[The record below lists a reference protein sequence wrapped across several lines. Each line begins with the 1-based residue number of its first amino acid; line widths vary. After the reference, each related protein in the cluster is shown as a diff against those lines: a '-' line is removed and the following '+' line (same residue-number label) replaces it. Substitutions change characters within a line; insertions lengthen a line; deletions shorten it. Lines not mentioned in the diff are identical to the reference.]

1 MSLWR
6 MRVLLA
12 SVGLSLAPM
21 AFAAQGT
28 PPPVIPQTGTMALE
42 GTMKAFYRGV
52 NRLVV
57 TTADGMEHVY
67 HFTKELIVHGGK
79 ASGVDALD
87 GMHEGVMVVIH
98 YTMESGE
105 PTVSEI
111 DRLADGF
118 EVTEARVVRIDRGQ
132 KRITVRF
139 GDGRTESFQLTD
151 RAAAEA
157 PAELE
162 RAETGTASVVIYYK
176 DEKGVKVVHFF
187 KKAS

>member
-1 MSLWR
+1 MSPWR

-12 SVGLSLAPM
+12 SIGFSLAPM
-21 AFAAQGT
+21 ALAAQGT
-28 PPPVIPQTGTMALE
+28 PPPVVPQTGTMALE
-42 GTMKAFYRGV
+42 GTMKTFYRGV
-52 NRLVV
+52 NKLVV
-57 TTADGMEHVY
+57 TTVDGMEHVY
-67 HFTKELIVHGGK
+67 HFTKDLIVHGGEE
-79 ASGVDALD
+79 SGVEALE

-98 YTMESGE
+98 YTMESGG

-111 DRLADGF
+111 DRVADGF

-139 GDGRTESFQLTD
+139 DNGRTESFQLTD
-151 RAAAEA
+151 RAAAET

-162 RAETGTASVVIYYK
+162 RAETGTASVVVYYK
-176 DEKGVKVVHFF
+176 DEKGVKVVHLF